1 MKRSVGAIMQKI
13 CVIGAGT
20 MGSGIAQ
27 VFAQNGFEVILR
39 DIDMKFVEKGL
50 GIINKNLQRSV
61 DKGKMTED
69 EKNEVLNRIKG
80 TVNLE
85 DAKDADLVVE
95 AAIEDMDVKKQIF
108 KELDEICKSE
118 TILASNTS
126 SLSITELASA
136 TKRPEKVIGMHFFNP
151 VPVMKLVEV
160 IRGLKTSDQTFNVV
174 RELALKVEKTPV
186 QVKEAPGFVV
196 NRILIPMINEAI
208 GVLADG
214 VATAE
219 DIDEAMKL
227 GANHPIGPL
236 ALSDLIGNDVVLAI
250 MNVLYTEYGD
260 SKYRPHPLLKK
271 MVRGG
276 LLGRKTGKGFFEY
289 K

>member
-1 MKRSVGAIMQKI
+1 MQKI

-39 DIDMKFVEKGL
+39 DIDMKFVEKGF
-50 GIINKNLQRSV
+50 GTIEKNLQRNV
-61 DKGKMTED
+61 DKGKITAD
-69 EKNEVLNRIKG
+69 EKNEILSRIRG
-80 TVNLE
+80 TTNLE
-85 DAKDADLVVE
+85 DAKEADFVVE
-95 AAIEDMDVKKQIF
+95 AAIENMDLKKQIF

-160 IRGLKTSDQTFNVV
+160 IKGLKTSEQTFNVV
-174 RELALKVEKTPV
+174 RELALKVDKTPIE
-186 QVKEAPGFVV
+186 VKEAPGFVV

-208 GVLADG
+208 GILADG

-250 MNVLYTEYGD
+250 MNVLYEEYGD

>member
-1 MKRSVGAIMQKI
+1 MQKI

>member
-1 MKRSVGAIMQKI
+1 MQKI

-39 DIDMKFVEKGL
+39 DIDMKFVEKGF
-50 GIINKNLQRSV
+50 GTIEKNLQRNV
-61 DKGKMTED
+61 DKGKITAD
-69 EKNEVLNRIKG
+69 EKNEILSRIRG
-80 TVNLE
+80 TTNLE
-85 DAKDADLVVE
+85 DAKEADFVVE
-95 AAIEDMDVKKQIF
+95 AAIENMDLKKQIF
-108 KELDEICKSE
+108 KELDEICKME

-126 SLSITELASA
+126 SLSITEIASA

-160 IRGLKTSDQTFNVV
+160 IKGLKTSEQTFNVV
-174 RELALKVEKTPV
+174 RELALKVDKTPIE
-186 QVKEAPGFVV
+186 VKEAPGFVV

-208 GVLADG
+208 GILADG

-250 MNVLYTEYGD
+250 MNVLYEEYGD

-289 K
+289 KGHHHHHH